1 MLSMRPKQQ
10 LKLLPNKALSDLRRR
25 VFTEQPQIQAMM
37 LLRNVMASGGA
48 LDFVIKKT
56 FREIESF
63 FLLFFTGDVLWY
75 SHYRELLILFITSK
89 FNCYGT

>member
-1 MLSMRPKQQ
+1 
-10 LKLLPNKALSDLRRR
+10 
-25 VFTEQPQIQAMM
+25 
-37 LLRNVMASGGA
+37 MASGGA

>member
-1 MLSMRPKQQ
+1 
-10 LKLLPNKALSDLRRR
+10 
-25 VFTEQPQIQAMM
+25 
-37 LLRNVMASGGA
+37 MASGGA

-56 FREIESF
+56 FREIERF
-63 FLLFFTGDVLWY
+63 FLLFFAGDVLWY